1 MFMENG
7 YAQILGRIKE
17 TIIRG
22 GENIEP
28 AEVEEVLTK
37 HPDIINVQVR
47 AKFSVLETSLH
58 VALICFFRRCMV
70 LHVRD

>member
-1 MFMENG
+1 MENG
-7 YAQILGRIKE
+7 YGQILGRIKE

-37 HPDIINVQVR
+37 HPDVINVQVR
-47 AKFSVLETSLH
+47 AKFSVP
-58 VALICFFRRCMV
+58 
-70 LHVRD
+70 